1 MDRSVPFDL
10 QAERATLGAILLERD
25 AIVAVAAWLPPE
37 YFYLEKHALIYEA
50 MLACYNRR
58 EPPDLATVAAE
69 LRRHERLDLVG
80 GLAFLGEL
88 AAEVPTAVHIEYYG
102 RSVER
107 TATLRRL
114 IEVGGKI
121 AAMGYD
127 ETEDLEA
134 TLDKAEAELFTVSQ
148 RRSTQDFVP
157 ISQIVNTLFTQIESL
172 QERRGE
178 VAGVATG
185 YNDLDELT
193 GGLQPSD
200 LIILAAR
207 PSVGKCVRWDTLVA
221 NPITGERLTIEEAVR
236 RRLPSVYG
244 LSEAG
249 TLRPALVA
257 DWIDSGVQPCFRVRT
272 RTGRHV
278 DVTGHHPFRTVD
290 GWTPL
295 HDLKVGDG
303 IAVPRAVP
311 VFGSD
316 ESWPLELVR
325 LLAYFIAEGGLT
337 GRSPAFTNTDPVIV
351 DDFRATIARHFPAC
365 RLRQERIT
373 YTVAQD
379 RSQWAGKGGVMPPNP
394 VTVWLTGLGQ
404 MGKLAKDK
412 FFPPCVWRWSRR
424 YLAEFLR
431 ALMSCDGSI
440 YQLAGR
446 VRIEFTVASP
456 QLAADLHHAF
466 VRFGLVAKL
475 YKTSQGAWRVE
486 MTDPASVR
494 RYQEQI
500 GWIGEKTTRFAEYAF
515 TVPPRGSNVG
525 HVPSAIWPTVVSA
538 ARQQGLSLV
547 ELGRQS
553 GETTAQGKYGGFNP
567 HLKRSLPQGR
577 LARYAAVLDEP
588 RLAAAASPDIYWD
601 EIVSIE
607 PIGEHQVY
615 DLCVPDGANF
625 IAQDICVHNTSLALS
640 LAYNVAFLSRSTVGV
655 FSLEM
660 SRDQLVQRILAMHT
674 GIDMQRLRTGN
685 LRADELNLA
694 FEGMGVLSELPI
706 YIEDTPGLSIT
717 EVRSKARR
725 LHAET
730 GVNLIMID
738 YLQLMSGR
746 RTDNRVQEVSEI
758 SRGLKALARELNVPV
773 IALSQLS
780 RAVEGRQSHVPMLS
794 DLRESGCLAGESLV
808 YLPDEGVYRR
818 IDELVGKA
826 GFKVLALNTETWKLE
841 PRPVTNA
848 FSTGVKPVYRL
859 TTRLGRSIRATGNHK
874 FLTVD
879 GWKRL
884 DELTKEDRLA
894 LPRQLPGPAAAT
906 MCDDELALL
915 ALLIGDGCTL
925 ARQPIHFTT
934 ADADMAQLAAE
945 LATRVFGDAV
955 TPRVSPERTW
965 YQVFLA
971 ASARLTHGV
980 RNPVAAW
987 LDTMGVFNLR
997 SHEKRVPERV
1007 FAQPAAQ
1014 IAHFLRYLWATD
1026 GCVHLSSGG
1035 RHAPTVYYATSS
1047 ERLATDVQSLLL
1059 RLGINATL
1067 RRTPQT
1073 GKGRDQFHV
1082 DVSGS
1087 TDQRRFVELVG
1098 AVGLRKQA
1106 QLELVDAYLTHRTA
1120 NTNRDVLP
1128 RQVWRALAVPAM
1140 QALGMTTREMQ
1151 VGLENAYCGTALY
1164 KQNVSRERAQR
1175 LAQVVGSDELH
1186 RLATSDVYWDEIV
1199 SIEPDGKA
1207 EVYDLTVEGLHN
1219 FVANDIIPH
1228 NSIEQDADIVMFI
1241 YREELY
1247 DKETDKKGIA
1257 EIHMAKHRNGPLGIV
1272 PLRFEARTTRFQNL
1286 ERYRAP
1292 EGY

>member
-10 QAERATLGAILLERD
+10 QAERATLGSILLDRD
-25 AIVAVAAWLPPE
+25 AIVVVAAWLPAE

-69 LRRHERLDLVG
+69 LRRQERLDLVG
-80 GLAFLGEL
+80 GLALLGEL
-88 AAEVPTAVHIEYYG
+88 AAEVPTAVHIEYYA
-102 RSVER
+102 RNVER
-107 TATLRRL
+107 TAVLRRL

-121 AAMGYD
+121 SAMGYD
-127 ETEDLEA
+127 ESEDVES
-134 TLDKAEAELFTVSQ
+134 TLDKAEAELFGVSQ

-157 ISQIVNTLFTQIESL
+157 IGQIVNQLFTQIESL

-185 YNDLDELT
+185 YTDLDELT

-207 PSVGKCVRWDTLVA
+207 PSVGKCLASWSLIDDPV
-221 NPITGERLTIEEAVR
+221 TGERLTIEEAVR
-236 RRLPSVYG
+236 RRLPSVCG
-244 LSEAG
+244 LAETG
-249 TLRPALVA
+249 QVRPALIR

-272 RTGRHV
+272 RTGRSV
-278 DVTGHHPFRTVD
+278 DVTGHHPFLTVN

-295 HDLKVGDG
+295 HDLKAGDS
-303 IAVPRAVP
+303 IAVPRELP
-311 VFGSD
+311 IFGRD
-316 ESWPLELVR
+316 TSWPLEQVR
-325 LLAYFIAEGGLT
+325 LLAYMIAEGGLT
-337 GRSPAFTNTDPVIV
+337 GSSPAFTNTDPAII
-351 DDFRATIARHFPAC
+351 DDFRAIVAEQFPQC

-373 YTVAQD
+373 YVVAQD
-379 RSQWAGKGGVMPPNP
+379 RRAWTGKGGVMPPNP
-394 VTVWLTGLGQ
+394 LVQWLDGLGLW
-404 MGKLAKDK
+404 GKLAKDK
-412 FFPPCVWRWSRR
+412 FFPPCVWRWSRPH
-424 YLAEFLR
+424 LAEFIR
-431 ALMSCDGSI
+431 TLMSCDGSI
-440 YQLAGR
+440 YQLGGR

-475 YKTSQGAWRVE
+475 YRTSHDAHRVE

-494 RYQEQI
+494 RYQQEI
-500 GWIGEKTTRFAEYAF
+500 GWIGEKAARFAEYAF
-515 TVPPRGSNVG
+515 TIPARGSNVG
-525 HVPSAIWPTVVSA
+525 HVPPAVWPMVRA
-538 ARQQGLSLV
+538 AAAQQGLSLV
-547 ELGRQS
+547 ELARRS
-553 GETTAQGKYGGFNP
+553 GETTAQGKYGGYNP
-567 HLKRSLPQGR
+567 HVQRSLPQHR
-577 LARYAAVLDEP
+577 LARYAAVLNAP
-588 RLAAAASPDIYWD
+588 RLATAANPDIYWD
-601 EIVSIE
+601 AIVSIE
-607 PIGEHQVY
+607 PIGAHQVY
-615 DLCVPDGANF
+615 DLSVPDGANF

-640 LAYNVAFLSRSTVGV
+640 LAYNVAFLANATVGV

-674 GIDMQRLRTGN
+674 SIDMQRLRTGN

-717 EVRSKARR
+717 EVRAKARR
-725 LHAET
+725 LHAEA
-730 GVNLIMID
+730 GVDLLMID

-808 YLPDEGVYRR
+808 YMPDEGVHRR
-818 IDELVGKA
+818 IDELVGRT
-826 GFKVLALNTETWKLE
+826 GFNVLALNTGTWRLE

-848 FSTGVKPVYRL
+848 FCTGVKPVFRL

-874 FLTVD
+874 FLTID
-879 GWKRL
+879 GWRRL
-884 DELTKEDRLA
+884 DELAPGQRLA
-894 LPRQLPGPAAAT
+894 MPRHLPGPAAHT
-906 MCDDELALL
+906 MSDDELALL

-934 ADADMAQLAAE
+934 ADADMAELAAE
-945 LATRVFGDAV
+945 LATRVFGAAL
-955 TPRVSPERTW
+955 TPRVSTERTW
-965 YQVFLA
+965 YQVYLA
-971 ASARLTHGV
+971 ATARLTHRV

-987 LDTMGVFNLR
+987 LDSMGVFNLR

-1007 FAQPAAQ
+1007 FAQPDAQ
-1014 IAHFLRYLWATD
+1014 IAHFLRHLWATD
-1026 GCVHLSSGG
+1026 GCLHLSPGG
-1035 RHAPTVYYATSS
+1035 RHAPTIYYASSS
-1047 ERLATDVQSLLL
+1047 ERLARDVQSLLL
-1059 RLGINATL
+1059 RLGINAIL
-1067 RRTPQT
+1067 SRSPQQR
-1073 GKGRDQFHV
+1073 GRDQFHV
-1082 DVSGS
+1082 EVSGAS
-1087 TDQRRFVELVG
+1087 DQRRFLALIG
-1098 AVGLRKQA
+1098 AVGQRKRGQLQA
-1106 QLELVDAYLTHRTA
+1106 IRGYLAEHTV
-1120 NTNRDVLP
+1120 NTNRDVIP
-1128 RQVWRALAVPAM
+1128 SAVWRMLVVPAM
-1140 QALGMTTREMQ
+1140 QTLGLTSRQMQAALG
-1151 VGLENAYCGTALY
+1151 NAYCGTALY
-1164 KQNVSRERAQR
+1164 KQNLGRERASR
-1175 LAQVVGSDELH
+1175 LATVVRSPELLH
-1186 RLATSDVYWDEIV
+1186 LATSDVYWDEIV
-1199 SIEPDGKA
+1199 SVEPDGEA
-1207 EVYDLTVEGLHN
+1207 PVYDLTVDGLHN
-1219 FVANDIIPH
+1219 FVVNDMTAH

-1257 EIHMAKHRNGPLGIV
+1257 EIHIAKHRNGPLGII